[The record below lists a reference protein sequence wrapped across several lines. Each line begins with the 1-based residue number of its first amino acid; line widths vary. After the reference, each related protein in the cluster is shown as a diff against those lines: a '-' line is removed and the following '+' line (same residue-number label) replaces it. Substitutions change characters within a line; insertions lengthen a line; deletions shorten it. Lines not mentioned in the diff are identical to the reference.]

1 MVRRRM
7 QNVLSKVERGLAE
20 RLKRQRAAGNREA
33 RRAPNGVQDASVTN
47 IIGACFGGVKEW

>member
-1 MVRRRM
+1 M
-7 QNVLSKVERGLAE
+7 QNVLSESERGLAE